1 MLTVHFQVTVKSK
14 HYRTQ
19 REIPASACIK
29 HLRSL
34 SSDTTRDQQPTTKM
48 QLIKLCEYSVTEHC
62 FILAKLLYFVILAVN
77 LLLYLFLFIA
87 DIAPALLLLALTCD
101 VWQVGQTM
109 PVDYK
114 INMADSCIDHA
125 RALLVNITDTLSE
138 NKLFSG
144 ISCMKQ
150 NMELNTGT
158 DTPSVCAPQGSTCPG
173 LTQPTPQFN
182 QESCLMSIKKDLTY
196 YYKFLAAHPDRPTVY
211 HLREVM
217 DSCFKVHLLDLE
229 EDTTVRAST
238 YDERLS
244 LCKVLKGF
252 QVRTITINRVIGYLA
267 SEEMK

>member
-48 QLIKLCEYSVTEHC
+48 QLIKLY
-62 FILAKLLYFVILAVN
+62 
-77 LLLYLFLFIA
+77 
-87 DIAPALLLLALTCD
+87 IAPALLLLALTCD